1 MATFKL
7 VNSNKT
13 IIDYISEKA
22 IEEFGASVTPDEENN
37 AITVECEDDVVEDI
51 LSAYKMAKFKATT
64 GGLVNWG
71 GKKIGTVAGVAK
83 DAGIGGI
90 KIVSKGLFG
99 GLKKVAELGIGGT
112 SVIVD
117 EAKASWVELTKSDE
131 IRSIKKSFGS
141 TGNNSDDI
149 VMVTGESGQEA
160 NAEG

>member
-1 MATFKL
+1 MATFKI
-7 VNSNKT
+7 VNSNKS
-13 IIDYISEKA
+13 ILNYINEKA
-22 IEEFGASVTPDEENN
+22 TEEFNASVTIDEENN
-37 AITVECEDDVVEDI
+37 ALTIECADEVVEDI

-90 KIVSKGLFG
+90 KVISKGLFG

-117 EAKASWVELTKSDE
+117 EAKASWGELTKSDE

>member
-7 VNSNKT
+7 VNQNNS
-13 IIDYISEKA
+13 ILEYITEKA
-22 IEEFGASVTPDEENN
+22 QEEFGASVSQEENTLT
-37 AITVECEDDVVEDI
+37 IECEDDVVEDI

-117 EAKASWVELTKSDE
+117 EAKASWGELTKSDE

-141 TGNNSDDI
+141 TGANSEDI
-149 VMVTGESGQEA
+149 VMVTGEQQAEA
-160 NAEG
+160 QG

>member
-37 AITVECEDDVVEDI
+37 AITVECADDVVEDI

-71 GKKIGTVAGVAK
+71 SKKIGTVAGVAK

-90 KIVSKGLFG
+90 KVVSKGLFG

-117 EAKASWVELTKSDE
+117 EAKASWGELTKSDE

-141 TGNNSDDI
+141 TGDASEDI
-149 VMVTGESGQEA
+149 VMVTGEQQTEA
-160 NAEG
+160 QD

>member
-1 MATFKL
+1 MSATFKL
-7 VNSNKT
+7 VNQNNS
-13 IIDYISEKA
+13 ILEYITEKA
-22 IEEFGASVTPDEENN
+22 QEEFGASVSQEENTLT
-37 AITVECEDDVVEDI
+37 IECEDDVVEDI

-117 EAKASWVELTKSDE
+117 EAKASWGELTKSDE

-141 TGNNSDDI
+141 TGDGSEDI
-149 VMVTGESGQEA
+149 VMVTGEQQTEA
-160 NAEG
+160 QG

>member
-1 MATFKL
+1 MATFKI
-7 VNSNKT
+7 VNSNKNLLN
-13 IIDYISEKA
+13 YINEKA
-22 IEEFGASVTPDEENN
+22 TEEFGAIITEEEN
-37 AITVECEDDVVEDI
+37 ALVIECADEVVDDI
-51 LSAYKMAKFKATT
+51 LTAYKMAKVKSTAT
-64 GGLVNWG
+64 GLLNWG
-71 GKKIGTVAGVAK
+71 GKKVGFVAGITK

-90 KIVSKGLFG
+90 KIASKGLFG

-117 EAKASWVELTKSDE
+117 EAKASWGELTKSDE

>member
-22 IEEFGASVTPDEENN
+22 IEEFGASVTPDEKNN
-37 AITVECEDDVVEDI
+37 AITVECTDDVVEDI

-99 GLKKVAELGIGGT
+99 SLKKVAELGIGGT

-117 EAKASWVELTKSDE
+117 EAKASWGELTKSDE
-131 IRSIKKSFGS
+131 IRSIKKSFSS
-141 TGNNSDDI
+141 TGANSEDI
-149 VMVTGESGQEA
+149 VMATGEQQTEA
-160 NAEG
+160 QG

>member
-7 VNSNKT
+7 VNQNNS
-13 IIDYISEKA
+13 ILEYITEKA
-22 IEEFGASVTPDEENN
+22 QEEFGASVSQEENTLT
-37 AITVECEDDVVEDI
+37 IECEDDVVEDI

-64 GGLVNWG
+64 SGLVNWG

-99 GLKKVAELGIGGT
+99 GLKKVAELGIGGV
-112 SVIVD
+112 SVITD
-117 EAKASWVELTKSDE
+117 EAKASWSELSKSDE

-141 TGNNSDDI
+141 TGDSSEDI
-149 VMVTGESGQEA
+149 VMVSNQTQATEEA
-160 NAEG
+160 QG

>member
-22 IEEFGASVTPDEENN
+22 IEEFGASVTPDEDNN
-37 AITVECEDDVVEDI
+37 ALTIECADEVVEDI

-71 GKKIGTVAGVAK
+71 GKKVGSVAGIVK

-90 KIVSKGLFG
+90 KIASKGLFG

-117 EAKASWVELTKSDE
+117 EAKASWSELSKSDE

-141 TGNNSDDI
+141 TSNGSDDI

>member
-1 MATFKL
+1 MATFKI

-13 IIDYISEKA
+13 ILNYINEKA
-22 IEEFGASVTPDEENN
+22 TEEFNASVTIDEDNN
-37 AITVECEDDVVEDI
+37 ALTIECADEVVEDI
-51 LSAYKMAKFKATT
+51 LSAYKMAKIKATT

-71 GKKIGTVAGVAK
+71 GKKVGSVASIVK

-90 KIVSKGLFG
+90 KIASKGLFG

-117 EAKASWVELTKSDE
+117 EAKASWNELSKSDE

-141 TGNNSDDI
+141 TGGNNDDI

-160 NAEG
+160 NVEG

>member
-1 MATFKL
+1 MATFKITNDN
-7 VNSNKT
+7 VNILT
-13 IIDYISEKA
+13 YITEKA
-22 IEEFGASVTPDEENN
+22 QEEFGATVTQDGTVL
-37 AITVECEDDVVEDI
+37 TVECSDEVVEDI

-83 DAGIGGI
+83 DAGIGSI
-90 KIVSKGLFG
+90 KVISKGLFG

-117 EAKASWVELTKSDE
+117 EAKASWSELSKSDE

-141 TGNNSDDI
+141 TGSEADDI
-149 VMVTGESGQEA
+149 VMVTGKANQEA
-160 NAEG
+160 

>member
-1 MATFKL
+1 MATFKI

-13 IIDYISEKA
+13 ILNYINEKA
-22 IEEFGASVTPDEENN
+22 TEEFNASVTIDEDNN
-37 AITVECEDDVVEDI
+37 ALTIECADEVVEDI

-71 GKKIGTVAGVAK
+71 GKKISSVTGIVK

-90 KIVSKGLFG
+90 KIASKGLFG

-117 EAKASWVELTKSDE
+117 EAKASWSELSKSDE

-141 TGNNSDDI
+141 TSNGSEDI

>member
-7 VNSNKT
+7 VNSNK

-37 AITVECEDDVVEDI
+37 AITVECADDVVEDI

-64 GGLVNWG
+64 DGLVNWG

-117 EAKASWVELTKSDE
+117 EAKASWGELTKSDE

-149 VMVTGESGQEA
+149 IMVTGEQQTEA
-160 NAEG
+160 QG

>member
-37 AITVECEDDVVEDI
+37 AITVECADDVVEDI

-117 EAKASWVELTKSDE
+117 EAKASWGELTKSDE

-141 TGNNSDDI
+141 TGGTSDDI
-149 VMVTGESGQEA
+149 VMVTGEQQAEA
-160 NAEG
+160 QG

>member
-117 EAKASWVELTKSDE
+117 EAKASWGELTKSDE

>member
-37 AITVECEDDVVEDI
+37 AITVECVDDVVEDI

-90 KIVSKGLFG
+90 KVISKGLFG

-117 EAKASWVELTKSDE
+117 EAKASWGELTKSDE

>member
-1 MATFKL
+1 MAQFKI
-7 VNSNKT
+7 VNSNKNLLS
-13 IIDYISEKA
+13 YIQEKA
-22 IEEFGASVTPDEENN
+22 QEEFGATVTAEEN
-37 AITVECEDDVVEDI
+37 AVTIECEDEVVDDI
-51 LSAYKMAKFKATT
+51 LTAYKMAKVKSTAT
-64 GGLVNWG
+64 GLLNWG
-71 GKKIGTVAGVAK
+71 GKKVGFVAGITK

-90 KIVSKGLFG
+90 KIASKGLFG

-117 EAKASWVELTKSDE
+117 EAKASWSELSKSDE

-141 TGNNSDDI
+141 TGDGSEDI

>member
-37 AITVECEDDVVEDI
+37 AITVECADDVVEDI

-90 KIVSKGLFG
+90 KVISKGLFG

-117 EAKASWVELTKSDE
+117 EAKASWSELTKSDE

>member
-7 VNSNKT
+7 VNQNNS
-13 IIDYISEKA
+13 ILEYITEKA
-22 IEEFGASVTPDEENN
+22 QEEFGASVSQEENTLT
-37 AITVECEDDVVEDI
+37 IECEDEVVEDI

-117 EAKASWVELTKSDE
+117 EAKASWGELAKSDE

-141 TGNNSDDI
+141 TGANSEDI
-149 VMVTGESGQEA
+149 VMVTGEANQAEA
-160 NAEG
+160 QG

>member
-37 AITVECEDDVVEDI
+37 AITVECADDVVEDI

-117 EAKASWVELTKSDE
+117 EAKASWGELTKSDE

-141 TGNNSDDI
+141 TGANSEDI
-149 VMVTGESGQEA
+149 VMVTGEA
-160 NAEG
+160 N

>member
-22 IEEFGASVTPDEENN
+22 IEEFGASVIPDEENN
-37 AITVECEDDVVEDI
+37 AITVECTDDVVEDI

-117 EAKASWVELTKSDE
+117 EAKSSWSELTKSDE

>member
-1 MATFKL
+1 MAQFKI
-7 VNSNKT
+7 VNSNKNLLS
-13 IIDYISEKA
+13 YIQEKA
-22 IEEFGASVTPDEENN
+22 QEEFGATVTAEEN
-37 AITVECEDDVVEDI
+37 TVTIECEDEVVDDI
-51 LSAYKMAKFKATT
+51 LTAYKMAKVKSTAT
-64 GGLVNWG
+64 GLLNWG
-71 GKKIGTVAGVAK
+71 GKKVGFVAGITK

-90 KIVSKGLFG
+90 KIASKGLFG

-117 EAKASWVELTKSDE
+117 EAKASWGELTKSDE